1 VLQYP
6 NSQFLGGKK
15 ILQPICAPTHLAL
28 NGLARDAF
36 PVFLD
41 HPSTIYFDSAATTQ
55 KPTTVIQAVNAYQRR
70 AVNIGRGDYPWAQEV
85 YEQVQAVRENIAHF
99 LHAHSSAEVVFTSGA
114 TDSFNRI
121 CLSWG
126 LANLQDGDEVLLC
139 ANDHKSCTLPWLNL
153 KRIFQ
158 RFGIALKILF
168 YGVDETGR
176 IDHYDLLSKITART
190 RLVAL
195 THINNVYG
203 NLNDIA
209 AIRAMLPHDI
219 LLALDASQSI
229 GHIDVNVQE
238 LGVDFLAF
246 SGHKMFASTGIGVL
260 WVKQKRHSQLRP
272 SIVGGGSGSS
282 SIHVEDFVSAGM
294 PDLLEAGT
302 QNIAGILSLGAATT
316 FLQSLGMET
325 IHTYISALATYLV
338 TQLQSLDHL
347 TFVPPK
353 RFQDSEHVY
362 GLVSF
367 RFEGLSSKE
376 VGCFLEQHH
385 IFVRTGDHCMS
396 VPGESEDSLR
406 VSLHLYNTR
415 DEIDR
420 LLQVLRHLLG

>member
-1 VLQYP
+1 MLH
-6 NSQFLGGKK
+6 SEHT
-15 ILQPICAPTHLAL
+15 PTHLAPD
-28 NGLARDAF
+28 GLARDAF
-36 PVFLD
+36 PVFLA

-55 KPTTVIQAVNAYQRR
+55 KPSSVIHAVNAYQHR
-70 AVNIGRGDYPWAQEV
+70 AVNIGRGDYPWALEV
-85 YEQVQAVRENIAHF
+85 YEQVQAVRENMVHF
-99 LHAHSSAEVVFTSGA
+99 INAHSSAEVVFTSGA
-114 TDSFNRI
+114 TDSLNII

-126 LANLQDGDEVLLC
+126 LTNLQDGDEVLLC

-153 KRIFQ
+153 KRILQ
-158 RFGIALKILF
+158 RFGITLKLLF

-209 AIRAMLPHDI
+209 AIRAMLPHPI

-229 GHIDVNVQE
+229 GHINVNVQQ

-260 WVKQKRHSQLRP
+260 WVDQRWHSQLHP
-272 SIVGGGSGSS
+272 SLVGGGSGSI
-282 SIHVEDFVSAGM
+282 SIHAEDFVSESM

-316 FLQSLGMET
+316 FLQAIGMET
-325 IHTYISALATYLV
+325 IHSYISALTTYLV
-338 TQLQSLDHL
+338 TQLQTLDSL
-347 TFVPPK
+347 TFVPPG
-353 RFQDSEHVY
+353 RFQRLENGY

-367 RFEGLSSKE
+367 RFEGLSSNE
-376 VGCFLEQHH
+376 VGSFLEQHH

-396 VPGESEDSLR
+396 VPEEGEDSLR

-415 DEIDR
+415 NEIDR
-420 LLQVLRHLLG
+420 LLQVLQQFLG